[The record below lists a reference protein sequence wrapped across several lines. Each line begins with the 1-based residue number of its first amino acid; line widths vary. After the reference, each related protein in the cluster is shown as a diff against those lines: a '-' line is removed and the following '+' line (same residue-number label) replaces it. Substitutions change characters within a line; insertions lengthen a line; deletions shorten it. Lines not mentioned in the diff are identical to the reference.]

1 METISIHRFISLKTK
16 ESGEEEGERDF
27 EGREIEIGE
36 LKSRKEGACRDAT
49 CVTAARLFSD
59 AFSRHSIRR

>member
-16 ESGEEEGERDF
+16 ESGEEERDF